1 MQITSP
7 ILFLEINNSDL
18 KFIIGEN
25 DENNVFKLKHLKK
38 ISTKDIEGFKRLD
51 FDLIYEQVRKNI
63 YSIEKEFNIILKEV
77 IVIINNFD
85 CSLINCTG
93 FKKLNGS
100 QLEKE
105 NISYILNSLKT
116 NIDKNEKTKTI
127 LHIFNSKYFLDKK
140 NIENLPIGLFG
151 NFYSHELSFFLINEN
166 DYKNL
171 RNIIN
176 KCNLKISKVIS
187 KSFVEGIYLI
197 SQNNGIETFF
207 KIEINDYDSQI
218 MYFDQSALKFF
229 QNFNFGADLII
240 KDISK
245 VIALNKET
253 IKDILINSSISTNN
267 SEDEF
272 IEKKF
277 FKDQNY
283 RKIKKKLI
291 LDIASARIEELSEII
306 LFKNTNVQSFLND
319 KIPIFLMIN
328 DNLKKNYLNDVYKS
342 HFTNKNELDMK
353 FIENF
358 DKDEFYKEVNKLV
371 QFGWKKEAVPI
382 VHEKKSIIA
391 RIFNLFFN

>member
-105 NISYILNSLKT
+105 NITYILNSLKT

-171 RNIIN
+171 RNVIN

>member
-7 ILFLEINNSDL
+7 IFFLEINNSDL

-85 CSLINCTG
+85 CSLVNCTG

-105 NISYILNSLKT
+105 NITYILNSLKT

-151 NFYSHELSFFLINEN
+151 DFYSHELSFFLINEN

-171 RNIIN
+171 RNVIN

-197 SQNNGIETFF
+197 SQNKDIETFF

-245 VIALNKET
+245 VLALNKET

-342 HFTNKNELDMK
+342 NFTNKNELDMK

>member
-7 ILFLEINNSDL
+7 IFFLEINNSDL

-85 CSLINCTG
+85 CSLVNCTG

-105 NISYILNSLKT
+105 NITYILNSLKT

-151 NFYSHELSFFLINEN
+151 DFYSHELSFFLINEN

-171 RNIIN
+171 RNVIN
-176 KCNLKISKVIS
+176 KCNLKIS
-187 KSFVEGIYLI
+187 
-197 SQNNGIETFF
+197 
-207 KIEINDYDSQI
+207 
-218 MYFDQSALKFF
+218 
-229 QNFNFGADLII
+229 
-240 KDISK
+240 
-245 VIALNKET
+245 
-253 IKDILINSSISTNN
+253 
-267 SEDEF
+267 
-272 IEKKF
+272 
-277 FKDQNY
+277 
-283 RKIKKKLI
+283 
-291 LDIASARIEELSEII
+291 
-306 LFKNTNVQSFLND
+306 
-319 KIPIFLMIN
+319 
-328 DNLKKNYLNDVYKS
+328 
-342 HFTNKNELDMK
+342 
-353 FIENF
+353 
-358 DKDEFYKEVNKLV
+358 
-371 QFGWKKEAVPI
+371 
-382 VHEKKSIIA
+382 
-391 RIFNLFFN
+391 

>member
-7 ILFLEINNSDL
+7 IFFLEINNSDL

-85 CSLINCTG
+85 CSLVNCTG

-105 NISYILNSLKT
+105 NITYILNSLKT

-151 NFYSHELSFFLINEN
+151 DFYSHELSFFLINEN

-171 RNIIN
+171 RNVIN

-197 SQNNGIETFF
+197 SQNKDIETFF

-245 VIALNKET
+245 VLALNKET

-283 RKIKKKLI
+283 RKIIKKLI

-342 HFTNKNELDMK
+342 NFTNKNELDMK